1 MFDVGPGELMIL
13 VVAALLVFG
22 PDRLPTMVRQGSR
35 WLRDMRRIVTEA
47 RRDLHEHLGPEL
59 NDVKLSEFDPHSY
72 VRRHVL
78 DGLDLDEDDD
88 DDERSP
94 HGATRLSGNGLA
106 NGSDRSPG
114 SGPSGGESSRTSGAS
129 LLPAQPPYDPDA
141 T

>member
-1 MFDVGPGELMIL
+1 MLDVGPGELMIL

-47 RRDLHEHLGPEL
+47 RRDLHDHLGPEL

-78 DGLDLDEDDD
+78 DGLDLDEDE
-88 DDERSP
+88 DEDAP
-94 HGATRLSGNGLA
+94 HGATKLSGNGLA
-106 NGSDRSPG
+106 NGSDGGPG
-114 SGPSGGESSRTSGAS
+114 SRTASGETSRTSGAS
-129 LLPAQPPYDPDA
+129 VLPPYDPDA

>member
-1 MFDVGPGELMIL
+1 MLGIQPGEFMVL

-47 RRDLHEHLGPEL
+47 RRDLHDHLGPEL

-78 DGLDLDEDDD
+78 DGLDLDEDED
-88 DDERSP
+88 DDERAS

-106 NGSDRSPG
+106 NGSDGALG
-114 SGPSGGESSRTSGAS
+114 SRTSGGESSRTSGAS
-129 LLPAQPPYDPDA
+129 VLPPYDSDA

>member
-1 MFDVGPGELMIL
+1 MLGIQPGEFMVL

-47 RRDLHEHLGPEL
+47 RRDLHDHLGPEL

-78 DGLDLDEDDD
+78 DGLDLDEDED
-88 DDERSP
+88 DDERAP

-106 NGSDRSPG
+106 NGSDAALG
-114 SGPSGGESSRTSGAS
+114 SRTSGGASSRTSGAS
-129 LLPAQPPYDPDA
+129 VLPPYDSDA